1 MLLATKS
8 TFQKFVL
15 NPIKSGLLG
24 FLLFFVVLV
33 ITKYL
38 GKLIGSAANVTIDPE
53 DFLLSSIGF
62 IMFFLIKF
70 LENFSGEKS

>member
-1 MLLATKS
+1 MLVTSKS

-15 NPIKSGLLG
+15 NPLKSGLLG
-24 FLLFFVVLV
+24 FLLFFIVLV
-33 ITKYL
+33 ITKSL
-38 GKLIGSAANVTIDPE
+38 GKIIGSVATVTIDPE

>member
-1 MLLATKS
+1 MLVTSKS

-15 NPIKSGLLG
+15 NPLKSGLLG
-24 FLLFFVVLV
+24 FLLFFIVLV
-33 ITKYL
+33 ITKSL
-38 GKLIGSAANVTIDPE
+38 GKLIGSVATVTIDPE